1 MNVNKEFE
9 FYIDETNPEA
19 GPVVRWV
26 SSNNIPFPDML
37 ERFLLAGVITDTEM
51 ANSIAYRKVEDAA
64 FIEMYIANRQQYGYS
79 PEELFEM
86 KAAFGD
92 EEVVDVF
99 TGQRIVF

>member
-1 MNVNKEFE
+1 MSKFE
-9 FYIDETNPEA
+9 FYIDETNQDA

-37 ERFLLAGVITDTEM
+37 ERFVLSGEITETEM
-51 ANSIAYRKVEDAA
+51 ANSLVQRKIEDEAAIA
-64 FIEMYIANRQQYGYS
+64 MYISNRQQYGYS

-92 EEVVDVF
+92 EEVVDIF
-99 TGQRIVF
+99 TGLKVSF

>member
-1 MNVNKEFE
+1 MSKFE
-9 FYIDETNPEA
+9 FYIDETNEVS

-37 ERFLLAGVITDTEM
+37 ERFVLSGEITETEM
-51 ANSIAYRKVEDAA
+51 ANSLVQRKIEDAA
-64 FIEMYIANRQQYGYS
+64 AIEMYIANRQQYGYS

-92 EEVVDVF
+92 EEVVDIF
-99 TGQRIVF
+99 TSKTITL